1 MANTVTTLNY
11 ANTFGHW
18 LAATDAL
25 IAENNTLAKD
35 NYVKDSGTIYLSEG
49 TLNALQSNGN
59 VIVQKA
65 LMVQGVGSYATV
77 QNDLTVERQGLFT
90 NTDLSIVATGNVQV
104 GNTLIV
110 SGAGYG
116 VQVDNDA
123 LIGGDL
129 VIGGNLELNILEA
142 RQKVNTETLSVTGTT
157 YTNKLQSNNQVVT
170 GILTANTNIYT
181 SRLQSNT
188 SITTTE
194 IQAKYRN

>member
-49 TLNALQSNGN
+49 TLTALQSNGN

-65 LMVQGVGSYATV
+65 LLVQGVGSYATV

-90 NTDLSIVATGNVQV
+90 NTEMSLVASGSANIANVLTV
-104 GNTLIV
+104 LGP
-110 SGAGYG
+110 GYG
-116 VQVDNDA
+116 LKVQNDA
-123 LIGGDL
+123 RVEGDLYVGGDL
-129 VIGGNLELNILEA
+129 DLNILEA
-142 RQKVNTETLSVTGTT
+142 RQKVNTSTLSVTGST

-170 GILTANTNIYT
+170 
-181 SRLQSNT
+181 
-188 SITTTE
+188 
-194 IQAKYRN
+194 